1 MAKNTGEEDVPG
13 VDQPDTPGDVAGFDI
28 GWAPMFQARIDA
40 PIREAR
46 KEADRL
52 KGIIVERLVQ
62 GVAEPAAFADAVRS
76 NMVAPIV
83 APMQEAA
90 QFADGL
96 SGRVLTPIIQAISD
110 AAAWGRRWGVW
121 PNMGDGQNIPVDVLE
136 ARALTGVPSLPVPLA
151 PDGLPW
157 VLTPDDFRG
166 LQERYRVEVLPLFG
180 VDTAEYTRQRER
192 LEDRIPPGSVWEKPW
207 REFTMEAL
215 AVAPMV
221 PPGPSPMNFT
231 RGPNVGPSPGGG
243 TGSTPAPTSGG
254 GFPVPGGVLPPGFT
268 GGAPIV
274 FPGAPQTPIDVP
286 GSDIDSCPWQY
297 AGRPGNLLDDPAW
310 KWVPLPTDSG
320 PCWRRV
326 FGDLP
331 EFPCVEQ
338 VVKGI
343 QSGRFNVER
352 LEDCQGGLKPG
363 AGGLP
368 PALPPGPTPSPGEQ
382 PEPPCVKI
390 CGLDEL
396 IDALKPDTK
405 KAECPKYKA
414 WRDASNGE
422 CYVQPSA
429 REPRNRE
436 DKFLA
441 ESDNPQV
448 LVDAVNRECGKKAEK
463 RPEQGAP
470 PALGFGRGPAAC
482 DWILPP
488 VNAEIAQ
495 WENPFGWLV
504 GVVDQNNQAPPNA
517 QTSGL
522 GLFGEAVARFFR
534 GTIGYGLE
542 NVWKVIRGFLA
553 NDPCF
558 GGGNAQLTA
567 TRTVFNFLQRYFGA
581 ALEPA
586 IIPLT
591 QHQNFLCPTEM
602 PGPVDAARSYL
613 ANTINE
619 DTARCWIRAA
629 GMRDTL
635 YDRVIRAARSTLN
648 ADQVVRLARR
658 GVIPAPQVPERLR
671 ELGFLDQRDY
681 SELYELSRALPG
693 PSDVVRFMVRDVD
706 DAKIVGRFGLDD
718 EFKDKFA
725 GLTAEYAKAQGIDP
739 DLMSRY
745 WRAHWSIPSPT
756 QLLEMFHRLRNRPP
770 GDPLRVELE
779 DIETALKQN
788 DVLPY
793 WVPKLLAV
801 SFRPLRQVDVK
812 RAYLDGTIDLE
823 EVRRSYT
830 DYGYSDENADVLT
843 RHQEKQKRL
852 AAGRHPAVIA
862 YADGAI
868 NGAELDFELMSDG
881 FSPDD
886 SAYALARARALMERR
901 RRKSCGL
908 AYKRRMIRRELDP
921 SEVNQK
927 LLDLGLDPMQADTL
941 SKAWQCETSAKGK
954 EFTANQLCDLYDR
967 GLITAAEFVRR
978 LESSG
983 WTRDDAIRI
992 YTVCSQN
999 IDAKRRADEI
1009 RAMRQREAD
1018 AERLAKKAEA
1028 EKKKLESALAKQGRE
1043 EDRISRLNDAR
1054 NRGIIE
1060 AGDAWAKKTQG
1071 DLSDAISS
1079 ARAVYKTVRDSTT
1092 ATQSTILRALITSS
1106 KSKGIDTLAGWVSE
1120 ALTIATSGTFSDPNS
1135 PPVE

>member
-1 MAKNTGEEDVPG
+1 MARNTGEEDLPG
-13 VDQPDTPGDVAGFDI
+13 VDQPDQPGDVPGFDI
-28 GWAPMFQARIDA
+28 GWAPMFHARIDA
-40 PIREAR
+40 PI
-46 KEADRL
+46 KEALKAADRF
-52 KGIIVERLVQ
+52 KGVIVERLVQ
-62 GVAEPAAFADAVRS
+62 GVAEPAAFADSVRS
-76 NMVAPIV
+76 SMVAPIV

-96 SGRVLTPIIQAISD
+96 SGRILTPVIQAISD
-110 AAAWGRRWGVW
+110 AAGWGRRWGVW
-121 PNMGDGQNIPVDVLE
+121 PDMGDGQNIPVDVLE
-136 ARALTGVPSLPVPLA
+136 ARALTGVPTLPVPMA
-151 PDGLPW
+151 PDGMPW

-231 RGPNVGPSPGGG
+231 RSPNVPPSPGGG
-243 TGSTPAPTSGG
+243 VGASPPSPIPGAGLIGDPG
-254 GFPVPGGVLPPGFT
+254 GFFGSPAFQCPPGGVPDTRPPELRNDPNRPRYGMPGVGLSTPDIAEFFRGWPTRSVGPAGETVWTCPIGSQLKYRPNDPYTQCIEPGIAACYGDAPQTSPLPPGLT
-268 GGAPIV
+268 
-274 FPGAPQTPIDVP
+274 
-286 GSDIDSCPWQY
+286 
-297 AGRPGNLLDDPAW
+297 
-310 KWVPLPTDSG
+310 
-320 PCWRRV
+320 
-326 FGDLP
+326 
-331 EFPCVEQ
+331 
-338 VVKGI
+338 
-343 QSGRFNVER
+343 
-352 LEDCQGGLKPG
+352 
-363 AGGLP
+363 
-368 PALPPGPTPSPGEQ
+368 PALPPGPTPPPGEQ

-396 IDALKPDTK
+396 IDALKPDPK

-448 LVDAVNRECGKKAEK
+448 LIDAVNRECGKKAEK
-463 RPEQGAP
+463 RPEQGPP

-522 GLFGEAVARFFR
+522 GLFGEAVARFIR
-534 GTIGYGLE
+534 GTVGYGLE

-658 GVIPAPQVPERLR
+658 GVIPEPQLPERLR

-681 SELYELSRALPG
+681 SELFELSRALPG
-693 PSDVVRFMVRDVD
+693 PADVVRFMVRDVD

-718 EFKDKFA
+718 EFQAKFA
-725 GLTAEYAKAQGIDP
+725 GLTAEYAKSQGIDP

-823 EVRRSYT
+823 EVRKAYT
-830 DYGYSDENADVLT
+830 DYGYSDENYDILT

-852 AAGRHPAVIA
+852 LAGRHPAVVA

-886 SAYALARARALMERR
+886 ASYALARARNLMERR

-1028 EKKKLESALAKQGRE
+1028 ERKKLENALAKQGRE

-1060 AGDAWAKKTQG
+1060 AGDAWAKKTG
-1071 DLSDAISS
+1071 TDLSDSISS

-1092 ATQSTILRALITSS
+1092 ATQATILRALITSS

-1120 ALTIATSGTFSDPNS
+1120 ALTIATSGTFPDPNS